1 MFYTKGVDICN
12 TKSMWN
18 FLHDHFQY
26 YTMNS
31 WNRSKSIAHN
41 VKLYNLKLEG
51 DWTVAMKYL
60 FDEADSGYLQ
70 MEIDEAIREFEAKH
84 LYYKVGFNGCSGG
97 YLVLYNV
104 DNNCSVLPECV
115 SEFDSYED
123 FKEEVKAGWNYW
135 NVKDFNEELRDAVT
149 IVREFDKLC
158 DHLRDIVN
166 EYSLKSFDADRLKS
180 AVECFYCKY
189 ETDLGGL
196 ELTGPE
202 MDHDRVK
209 LNDIKHYF
217 AFMHCFL
224 ECLGEDSKRIA
235 VDSNNEYLWLKE
247 N

>member
-1 MFYTKGVDICN
+1 MFYQTNVDIAS

-18 FLHDHFQY
+18 FLKNHFQY
-26 YTMNS
+26 DTMNS
-31 WNRSKSIAHN
+31 WNRQKSIANN
-41 VKLYNLKLEG
+41 VKLYNLNLEG
-51 DWTVAMKYL
+51 DWGVAMRYI
-60 FDEADSGYLQ
+60 FDNNDCGGLQ
-70 MEIDEAIREFEAKH
+70 MLIEDEIRAFEEEH
-84 LYYKVGFNGCSGG
+84 TYYKVFFNGRSSG
-97 YLVLYNV
+97 YLVLCNV

-115 SEFDSYED
+115 EEFDTYEE
-123 FKEEVKAGWNYW
+123 FKEEVKSGWNYW
-135 NVKDFNEELRDAVT
+135 NVKDFNPELRETVE
-149 IVREFDKLC
+149 IVREFDRLC

-166 EYSLKSFDADRLKS
+166 EYSLKSFDADRLES
-180 AVECFYCKY
+180 AVECFYCQY
-189 ETDLGGL
+189 ETDLSGL

-235 VDSNNEYLWLKE
+235 VDSSNEYLWLRE